1 MTASVGQRILLV
13 EDEAMSRTF
22 LASLMTTAGY
32 VVEAHSNA
40 MSASKAFSTF
50 RPMAIVT
57 DIDLRDG
64 PSGIDL
70 VVALKKR
77 HPTLRVVIL
86 SNYAIAPDRRHAAL
100 ADAAYLNKRALDD
113 PNVLLETLESVIAD
127 GRSQP
132 LDVRTAAGKLA
143 DLTLAQTEVLRMVA
157 AGYTNEEIAARRSTS
172 VKSVE
177 TMIHRIML
185 VLGVQSHHSTNARV
199 LAARM
204 FISEAGQPHSQP
216 PSDHTLSRPAPTRRQ
231 RDAVWWY

>member
-1 MTASVGQRILLV
+1 MTDYGPVRVLLV

-22 LASLMTTAGY
+22 LAELLTTAGY
-32 VVEAHSNA
+32 DVQAHSNA
-40 MSASKAFSTF
+40 MSASRAFPTF
-50 RPMAIVT
+50 RPAAIVT

-100 ADAAYLNKRALDD
+100 AEAAYLRKRDLDD
-113 PNVLLETLESVIAD
+113 PKMLLDTLQSVLAD
-127 GRSQP
+127 ARSQP
-132 LDVRTAAGKLA
+132 LDARTAAGKLA
-143 DLTLAQTEVLRMVA
+143 ELTLAQTEVLRMVA

-185 VLGVQSHHSTNARV
+185 VLGIEAHHSTNARV
-199 LAARM
+199 VIAQL
-204 FISEAGQPHSQP
+204 FIGEAGP
-216 PSDHTLSRPAPTRRQ
+216 PPNSSRTDSPPG
-231 RDAVWWY
+231 